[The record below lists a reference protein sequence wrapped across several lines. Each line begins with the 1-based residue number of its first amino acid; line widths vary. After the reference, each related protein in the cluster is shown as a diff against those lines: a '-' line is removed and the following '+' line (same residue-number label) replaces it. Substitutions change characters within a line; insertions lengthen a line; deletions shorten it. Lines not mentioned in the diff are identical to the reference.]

1 MINKFRDIDAKN
13 RKYYFFDDTT
23 KIKNLDPH
31 KVKID
36 ESSYKGIPIHNIKY
50 MTFKDLRYTKCNN
63 ANPLYLIVSKING
76 YFERIYENIYLMP
89 VLTDEC
95 NQIMKNYEEL
105 WIKIKKLTKFITGS
119 SDDYVE
125 NHMKIKFNQDYDFI
139 SIKG

>member
-1 MINKFRDIDAKN
+1 MINKFRDNDVKN
-13 RKYYFFDDTT
+13 RKYYFFDDMT

-36 ESSYKGIPIHNIKY
+36 ENSYKDIPIYNIKY
-50 MTFKDLRYTKCNN
+50 MTFKDLRCTKCNS

-95 NQIMKNYEEL
+95 NQIMKNHEEL
-105 WIKIKKLTKFITGS
+105 WIKVRNLIKFITGS